1 MGKIAKSLTIAGAVL
16 GLAFVAPA
24 APALAAS
31 STSTGVVNPTKE
43 QPWYQQYQAT
53 PLSAT
58 IDINYVPG
66 YGVAVWTAPVG
77 GHTIPGKLLMT
88 GTKWKT
94 VRTTKVNGTDWYDL
108 GGNQWIAA
116 PYAHVYGAPNSTTEV
131 ATSKVATINYVPG
144 YSIAV
149 WTSPNNGTRV
159 PGKMLKHGTAWRVVG
174 TLNNGELWYDL
185 GGHQWIQ
192 ARYTK

>member
-1 MGKIAKSLTIAGAVL
+1 MTWAATN
-16 GLAFVAPA
+16 GLPRRM
-24 APALAAS
+24 PML
-31 STSTGVVNPTKE
+31 
-43 QPWYQQYQAT
+43 
-53 PLSAT
+53 
-58 IDINYVPG
+58 
-66 YGVAVWTAPVG
+66 
-77 GHTIPGKLLMT
+77 
-88 GTKWKT
+88 
-94 VRTTKVNGTDWYDL
+94 
-108 GGNQWIAA
+108 
-116 PYAHVYGAPNSTTEV
+116 YGAPNSTTEIT
-131 ATSKVATINYVPG
+131 TSKVATINYVPG